1 MSSSFFIFVNLQVS
15 VQYIIPIYKGFSLIW
30 NYKTLSGYLQIK
42 MYPPVIFDVVTP
54 CHKDFKG
61 NPRKTNLGYF
71 QDLQAHLEKGS
82 YSLGRGQW

>member
-1 MSSSFFIFVNLQVS
+1 M
-15 VQYIIPIYKGFSLIW
+15 
-30 NYKTLSGYLQIK
+30 QIK